1 MIESRYKEEAIAL
14 LKSIIKIP
22 SFSKEE
28 DAVSDH
34 LIDFFK
40 VKEIK
45 TERFKNNLLVYPD
58 HYRDGLPNVLL
69 NSHIDTVKPVDSW
82 SVDPFA
88 CISKETKIIG
98 LGSNDAGASLVSLIA
113 SFLFFSKEKLPFNL
127 LLAISAEEEISGK
140 HGMEY
145 LTKMLPKIE
154 MAIVGE
160 PTQMNLAY
168 AERGLMV
175 VDAIAKGKAG
185 HAARKEGINAI
196 EVAMKDIE
204 WINGYAFEVESSLKP
219 SMTVTMINAGSQHN
233 VIPDSCEFV
242 IDVRSADKYT
252 NETIFELL
260 KSNVKSE
267 LKARSFRL
275 RSSYLPADHPLRKT
289 AEQLGLHQYASPTL
303 SDKALMNFPSI
314 KMGPGKSERSHQ
326 ADEFIYLEE
335 IKTGVDKYIEFI
347 EQLKSNYE

>member
-1 MIESRYKEEAIAL
+1 MIESKYKEEAISL
-14 LKSIIKIP
+14 LERIIKIP
-22 SFSKEE
+22 SFSTEE
-28 DAVSDH
+28 DGVADY

-40 VKEIK
+40 AKGIK

-58 HYRDGLPNVLL
+58 HYQDGLANVLL

-88 CISKETKIIG
+88 CIKKEAKIIG
-98 LGSNDAGASLVSLIA
+98 LGSNDAGASLVALIA
-113 SFLFFSKEKLPFNL
+113 SFLYFSKEKLPFNL

-145 LTKMLPKIE
+145 LTTVLPKIE

-160 PTQMNLAY
+160 PTQMNVAY

-175 VDAIAKGKAG
+175 VDGIAKGKAG

-196 EVAMKDIE
+196 EIAMKDIA
-204 WINGYAFEVESSLKP
+204 WIHAYQFNLDSTLPP

-233 VIPDSCEFV
+233 VVPDTCKFV

-252 NETIFELL
+252 NEAIYDLL
-260 KSNVKSE
+260 NANLKSE

-275 RSSYLPADHPLRKT
+275 KSSFLPTDHLLRKT
-289 AEQLGLHQYASPTL
+289 AKQLSLKQYSSPTL
-303 SDKALMNFPSI
+303 SDQALMNFPSI

-326 ADEFIYLEE
+326 ADEFIFLTE
-335 IKTGVDKYIEFI
+335 IKEGIDKYIEFI